1 MGQCGRVL
9 GGKNKNG
16 DCLFTMTQ
24 CFVRGLKI
32 RNKACKKSK
41 ISSISGQFITNYKV
55 NCNSS

>member
-32 RNKACKKSK
+32 RIKACKKSK
-41 ISSISGQFITNYKV
+41 NFKYFGTIYNEL
-55 NCNSS
+55 